1 MLLRMLGTLLEMN
14 MPKYV
19 STYAGKIIIIKVP
32 LLCLR
37 CIVAFIYEHAA
48 LTMDILFSI
57 LE

>member
-1 MLLRMLGTLLEMN
+1 

-37 CIVAFIYEHAA
+37 CIAAFI
-48 LTMDILFSI
+48 
-57 LE
+57 